1 MFAGGAIELV
11 GVFED
16 PEGAPF
22 GDSELRSQALH
33 AVAVRRMR
41 EDRPRLVS
49 SAFAITVF
57 WQTAMC
63 RNLLATP
70 YSDLLPSPT
79 DYPNPCARLRLC
91 PKCGI
96 GTMVQLQALFRCY
109 GPVPLL
115 VNTS

>member
-57 WQTAMC
+57 WQTAI
-63 RNLLATP
+63 AP
-70 YSDLLPSPT
+70 
-79 DYPNPCARLRLC
+79 
-91 PKCGI
+91 
-96 GTMVQLQALFRCY
+96 
-109 GPVPLL
+109 
-115 VNTS
+115 